1 MNDYLNLKYSF
12 YLYRDSEKW
21 SVNHY
26 LYLSFL
32 IKEIFQTYIFML
44 NSTQSE
50 ISRTVIWSMSI
61 ISGLVVA
68 NNYYNQPLLG
78 LISKDLNITESAAG
92 KISVLTQL
100 GYAFGLL
107 LIVPLGDKF
116 LRKKLIL
123 IDLLLVFSA
132 LLWMT
137 FATELWMLYAAS
149 LLIGTTSVIPQL
161 FVPIAAEL
169 SSEKEKAANIGLV
182 VSGLLLGI
190 LLSRF
195 IGGIVGE
202 IWGWRTMFGIAAGL
216 MLLVW
221 IFVYKMLPEMKPN
234 FKGTY
239 FELMNSVL
247 NLAKTQPVLQL
258 ASFRGAMAFG
268 SMCALFTTLV
278 FHMEKPP
285 FEVGA
290 SVVGSFGLAGAV
302 GALAAAKVGSLQNKM
317 SINRIILYALL
328 ILIGSWGFTYFA
340 GNTYWGLIVGVI
352 LVDLGV
358 QSSHIMNQTNYF
370 LLKTNAVNRL
380 NTVYMVSYFIGGS
393 LGTYSASVAWQ
404 YAQWEGVC
412 FVGTTMGLLALVT
425 HVLFARKVK

>member
-1 MNDYLNLKYSF
+1 MA
-12 YLYRDSEKW
+12 
-21 SVNHY
+21 
-26 LYLSFL
+26 
-32 IKEIFQTYIFML
+32 
-44 NSTQSE
+44 
-50 ISRTVIWSMSI
+50 I

-68 NNYYNQPLLG
+68 NNYYNQPLLA
-78 LISKDLNITESAAG
+78 LISNDLKISESAAG

-100 GYAFGLL
+100 GYAAGLL

-123 IDLLLVFSA
+123 IDLLLVFAS
-132 LLWMT
+132 LLWMA
-137 FATELWMLYAAS
+137 FASQLWMLYAAS

-169 SSEKEKAANIGLV
+169 SSDEERSGNIGLV
-182 VSGLLLGI
+182 MSGLLLGI

-202 IWGWRTMFGIAAGL
+202 LWGWRAMFGIAAGI
-216 MLLVW
+216 MILVW
-221 IFVYKMLPEMKPN
+221 IAVYKMLPEIQPN
-234 FKGTY
+234 FRGTY
-239 FELMNSVL
+239 KELMRSVAY
-247 NLAKTQPVLQL
+247 LAKSQPILQL

-285 FEVGA
+285 FNAGS

-302 GALAAAKVGSLQNKM
+302 GALAAAKVGQLQKYLDL
-317 SINRIILYALL
+317 NRIIFYSLL
-328 ILIGSWGFTYFA
+328 VVLGSWAFTYFA
-340 GNTYWGLIVGVI
+340 GETYWGLIAGVI

-370 LLKTNAVNRL
+370 LIKSNAVNRL

-393 LGTYSASVAWQ
+393 LGTWTASIAWQ
-404 YAQWEGVC
+404 QAQWAGVC
-412 FVGTTMGLLALVT
+412 FVGTTMGLSALIA
-425 HVLFARKVK
+425 HLLFCRKISLN

>member
-1 MNDYLNLKYSF
+1 
-12 YLYRDSEKW
+12 
-21 SVNHY
+21 
-26 LYLSFL
+26 
-32 IKEIFQTYIFML
+32 ML
-44 NSTQSE
+44 NSTQSG
-50 ISRTVIWSMSI
+50 ISKTVIWSMSI

-78 LISKDLNITESAAG
+78 LIAKDFSVSESAAG

-123 IDLLLVFSA
+123 IDLVLVFGA

-169 SSEKEKAANIGLV
+169 SSEKDKAANIGLV

-195 IGGIVGE
+195 VGGIVGE
-202 IWGWRTMFGIAAGL
+202 LWGWRSMFGIAAGL

-221 IFVYKMLPEMKPN
+221 VFVYKMLPELQPN
-234 FKGTY
+234 FRGTY

-247 NLAKTQPVLQL
+247 QLAKTQPVLQL

-278 FHMEKPP
+278 FHMERPP

-302 GALAAAKVGSLQNKM
+302 GALAAAKVGSLQNRM

-340 GNTYWGLIVGVI
+340 GNTYWGLIIGVI
-352 LVDLGV
+352 LIDLGV

-370 LLKTNAVNRL
+370 SLKTNAVNRL

-393 LGTYSASVAWQ
+393 LGTFFASLAWQ
-404 YAQWEGVC
+404 YAQWKGVC
-412 FVGTTMGLLALVT
+412 FVGITMGLLALIA
-425 HVLFARKVK
+425 HILFAGKKINTEK

>member
-1 MNDYLNLKYSF
+1 
-12 YLYRDSEKW
+12 
-21 SVNHY
+21 
-26 LYLSFL
+26 
-32 IKEIFQTYIFML
+32 ML
-44 NSTQSE
+44 NSTQSG
-50 ISRTVIWSMSI
+50 ISKTVIWSMSV

-78 LISKDLNITESAAG
+78 LIAKDFSVSESAAG

-123 IDLLLVFSA
+123 IDLVLVFGA

-169 SSEKEKAANIGLV
+169 SSEKDKAGNIGLV

-195 IGGIVGE
+195 VGGIVGE
-202 IWGWRTMFGIAAGL
+202 LWGWRSMFGIAAGL

-221 IFVYKMLPEMKPN
+221 VFVYKMLPEVQPN

-247 NLAKTQPVLQL
+247 QLAKTQPVLQL

-278 FHMEKPP
+278 FHMERPP

-302 GALAAAKVGSLQNKM
+302 GALAAAKVGSLQNRM

-340 GNTYWGLIVGVI
+340 GNTYWGLIIGVI
-352 LVDLGV
+352 LIDLGV

-370 LLKTNAVNRL
+370 SLKTNAVNRL

-393 LGTYSASVAWQ
+393 LGTFFASLAWQ

-412 FVGTTMGLLALVT
+412 FVGITMGLLALIA
-425 HVLFARKVK
+425 HILFAGKKINTEK

>member
-1 MNDYLNLKYSF
+1 M
-12 YLYRDSEKW
+12 
-21 SVNHY
+21 
-26 LYLSFL
+26 
-32 IKEIFQTYIFML
+32 QL
-44 NSTQSE
+44 NSTGG
-50 ISRTVIWSMSI
+50 ISRTVIWLMSV

-78 LISKDLNITESAAG
+78 LISNDLQVPESAAS

-100 GYAFGLL
+100 GYAAGLL
-107 LIVPLGDKF
+107 LIVPLGDKLF
-116 LRKKLIL
+116 RKKLIL
-123 IDLLLVFSA
+123 IDLLLVFGS

-137 FATELWMLYAAS
+137 FAQELWMLYVAS
-149 LLIGTTSVIPQL
+149 LLIGITSVIPQL
-161 FVPIAAEL
+161 FIPIAAEL
-169 SSEKEKAANIGLV
+169 SSDKEKSSNIGTV
-182 VSGLLLGI
+182 MSGLLLGI

-202 IWGWRTMFGIAAGL
+202 VWGWRAMFGIAAGI
-216 MLLVW
+216 MILVW
-221 IFVYKMLPEMKPN
+221 IAVYKMLPELQPN

-239 FELMNSVL
+239 GELMKSVFH
-247 NLAKTQPVLQL
+247 LAKTQPVLRL

-285 FEVGA
+285 FNAGS

-302 GALAAAKVGSLQNKM
+302 GALAAAKVGKLQRYLDL
-317 SINRIILYALL
+317 NRIIFYSLL
-328 ILIGSWGFTYFA
+328 VVLGSWAFTYFA
-340 GNTYWGLIVGVI
+340 GETYWGLIVGVI

-370 LLKTNAVNRL
+370 LIKSNAVNRL

-393 LGTYSASVAWQ
+393 LGTWTASMAWQ
-404 YAQWEGVC
+404 YAQWSGVC
-412 FVGTTMGLLALVT
+412 FVGATMAVLALIA
-425 HVLFARKVK
+425 HLLFSNRIKLD

>member
-1 MNDYLNLKYSF
+1 
-12 YLYRDSEKW
+12 
-21 SVNHY
+21 
-26 LYLSFL
+26 
-32 IKEIFQTYIFML
+32 ML
-44 NSTQSE
+44 NSTQSG
-50 ISRTVIWSMSI
+50 ISKTVIWSMSI

-78 LISKDLNITESAAG
+78 LIAKDFSVSESAAG

-123 IDLLLVFSA
+123 IDLVLVFAA

-169 SSEKEKAANIGLV
+169 SSEKDKAANIGLV

-195 IGGIVGE
+195 VGGIVGE
-202 IWGWRTMFGIAAGL
+202 LWGWRSMFGIAAGL

-221 IFVYKMLPEMKPN
+221 VFVYKMLPELQPN
-234 FKGTY
+234 FRGTY

-247 NLAKTQPVLQL
+247 QLAKTQPVLQL

-278 FHMEKPP
+278 FHMERPP

-302 GALAAAKVGSLQNKM
+302 GALAAAKVGSLQNRM

-340 GNTYWGLIVGVI
+340 GNTYWGLIIGVI
-352 LVDLGV
+352 LIDLGV

-370 LLKTNAVNRL
+370 SLKTNAVNRL

-393 LGTYSASVAWQ
+393 LGTFFASLAWQ

-412 FVGTTMGLLALVT
+412 FVGITMGLLALIA
-425 HVLFARKVK
+425 HILFAGKKINAEK

>member
-1 MNDYLNLKYSF
+1 
-12 YLYRDSEKW
+12 
-21 SVNHY
+21 
-26 LYLSFL
+26 
-32 IKEIFQTYIFML
+32 ML
-44 NSTQSE
+44 NSTQSG
-50 ISRTVIWSMSI
+50 ISKTVIWSMSI

-78 LISKDLNITESAAG
+78 LIAKDFSVSESAAG

-123 IDLLLVFSA
+123 IDLVLVFGA

-169 SSEKEKAANIGLV
+169 SSEKDKAANIGLV

-195 IGGIVGE
+195 VGGIVGE
-202 IWGWRTMFGIAAGL
+202 LWGWRSMFGIAAGL

-221 IFVYKMLPEMKPN
+221 VFVYKMLPELQPN

-239 FELMNSVL
+239 LELMNSVL
-247 NLAKTQPVLQL
+247 QLAKTQPVLQL

-278 FHMEKPP
+278 FHMERPP

-340 GNTYWGLIVGVI
+340 GNTYWGLIIGVI
-352 LVDLGV
+352 LIDLGV

-393 LGTYSASVAWQ
+393 LGTFFASLAWQ

-412 FVGTTMGLLALVT
+412 LVGITMGLLALIA
-425 HVLFARKVK
+425 HIIFSRKVSLKSKII

>member
-1 MNDYLNLKYSF
+1 
-12 YLYRDSEKW
+12 
-21 SVNHY
+21 
-26 LYLSFL
+26 
-32 IKEIFQTYIFML
+32 ML
-44 NSTQSE
+44 NSTQSG
-50 ISRTVIWSMSI
+50 ISKTVIWSMSI

-78 LISKDLNITESAAG
+78 LIAKDFSVSESAAG

-123 IDLLLVFSA
+123 IDLVLVFAA

-169 SSEKEKAANIGLV
+169 SSEKDKAANIGLV

-195 IGGIVGE
+195 VGGIVGE
-202 IWGWRTMFGIAAGL
+202 LWGWRSMFGIAAGL

-221 IFVYKMLPEMKPN
+221 VFVYKMLPELQPN

-239 FELMNSVL
+239 LELMNSVL
-247 NLAKTQPVLQL
+247 QLAKTQPVLQL

-278 FHMEKPP
+278 FHMERPP

-317 SINRIILYALL
+317 SINCIILYALL

-340 GNTYWGLIVGVI
+340 GNTYWGLIIGVI
-352 LVDLGV
+352 LIDLGV

-393 LGTYSASVAWQ
+393 LGTFFASLAWQ

-412 FVGTTMGLLALVT
+412 LVGITMGLLALIA
-425 HVLFARKVK
+425 HIIFSRKVSLKSKII

>member
-1 MNDYLNLKYSF
+1 
-12 YLYRDSEKW
+12 
-21 SVNHY
+21 
-26 LYLSFL
+26 
-32 IKEIFQTYIFML
+32 ML
-44 NSTQSE
+44 NSTQSG
-50 ISRTVIWSMSI
+50 ISKTVIWSMSI

-78 LISKDLNITESAAG
+78 LIAKDFSVSESAAG

-123 IDLLLVFSA
+123 IDLVLVFGA

-169 SSEKEKAANIGLV
+169 SLEKDKAANIGLV

-195 IGGIVGE
+195 VGGIVGE
-202 IWGWRTMFGIAAGL
+202 LWGWRSMFGIAAGL

-221 IFVYKMLPEMKPN
+221 VFVYKMLPEVQPN

-247 NLAKTQPVLQL
+247 QLAKTQPVLQL

-278 FHMEKPP
+278 FHMERPP

-302 GALAAAKVGSLQNKM
+302 GALAAAKVGSLQNRM

-340 GNTYWGLIVGVI
+340 GNTYWGLIIGVI
-352 LVDLGV
+352 LIDLGV

-370 LLKTNAVNRL
+370 SLKTNAVNRL

-393 LGTYSASVAWQ
+393 LGTFFASLAWQ

-412 FVGTTMGLLALVT
+412 FVGITMGLLALIA
-425 HVLFARKVK
+425 HILFAGKKINTEK

>member
-1 MNDYLNLKYSF
+1 
-12 YLYRDSEKW
+12 
-21 SVNHY
+21 
-26 LYLSFL
+26 
-32 IKEIFQTYIFML
+32 ML
-44 NSTQSE
+44 NSTQSG
-50 ISRTVIWSMSI
+50 ISKTVIWSMSI

-78 LISKDLNITESAAG
+78 LIAKDFSVSESAAG

-123 IDLLLVFSA
+123 IDLVLVFAA

-169 SSEKEKAANIGLV
+169 SSEKDKAANIGLV

-195 IGGIVGE
+195 VGGIVGE
-202 IWGWRTMFGIAAGL
+202 LWGWISMFGIAAGL

-221 IFVYKMLPEMKPN
+221 VFVYKMLPEVQPN
-234 FKGTY
+234 FRGTY

-247 NLAKTQPVLQL
+247 QLAKTQPVLQL

-278 FHMEKPP
+278 FHMERPP

-340 GNTYWGLIVGVI
+340 GNTYWGLIIGVI
-352 LVDLGV
+352 LIDLGV

-393 LGTYSASVAWQ
+393 LGTFFASLAWQ

-412 FVGTTMGLLALVT
+412 LVGITMGLLALIA
-425 HVLFARKVK
+425 HIIFSRKVSLKSKII

>member
-1 MNDYLNLKYSF
+1 
-12 YLYRDSEKW
+12 
-21 SVNHY
+21 
-26 LYLSFL
+26 
-32 IKEIFQTYIFML
+32 ML
-44 NSTQSE
+44 NSTQST
-50 ISRTVIWSMSI
+50 ISKTVIWSMSI

-78 LISKDLNITESAAG
+78 LISKDLNVTESAAG
-92 KISVLTQL
+92 KISVLTQI

-107 LIVPLGDKF
+107 IIVPLGDKF
-116 LRKKLIL
+116 LRKRLIL
-123 IDLLLVFSA
+123 IDLILVFAA

-202 IWGWRTMFGIAAGL
+202 MWGWRSMFGIAAVL

-239 FELMNSVL
+239 FELMNSVW
-247 NLAKTQPVLQL
+247 NLARTQPVLQL

-278 FHMEKPP
+278 FHMERPP

-302 GALAAAKVGSLQNKM
+302 GALAAAKVGSLQNRM
-317 SINRIILYALL
+317 NINRIILYALL

-393 LGTYSASVAWQ
+393 LGTYTASIAWQ
-404 YAQWEGVC
+404 YAQWDGVC
-412 FVGTTMGLLALVT
+412 FVGVTMGLMALVA
-425 HVLFARKVK
+425 HVLFARKISSKSEII

>member
-1 MNDYLNLKYSF
+1 
-12 YLYRDSEKW
+12 
-21 SVNHY
+21 
-26 LYLSFL
+26 
-32 IKEIFQTYIFML
+32 
-44 NSTQSE
+44 
-50 ISRTVIWSMSI
+50 MSI

-78 LISKDLNITESAAG
+78 LISKDLNVTESEAG
-92 KISVLTQL
+92 KISVLTQI
-100 GYAFGLL
+100 GYAIGLL

-116 LRKKLIL
+116 LRKRLIL
-123 IDLLLVFSA
+123 IDLLLVFGA

-202 IWGWRTMFGIAAGL
+202 MWGWRSMFGIAAGL

-239 FELMNSVL
+239 FELMNSVW

-278 FHMEKPP
+278 FHMERPP

-302 GALAAAKVGSLQNKM
+302 GALAAAKVGSLQNRM
-317 SINRIILYALL
+317 SINRIIFYALL

-340 GNTYWGLIVGVI
+340 GNTYWGLILGVI

-370 LLKTNAVNRL
+370 LLKTTAVNRL

-393 LGTYSASVAWQ
+393 LGTYTASVAWQ
-404 YAQWEGVC
+404 YAQWDGVC
-412 FVGTTMGLLALVT
+412 FVGVTMGLLALVA
-425 HVLFARKVK
+425 HVLFARKINTEK

>member
-1 MNDYLNLKYSF
+1 MPIVSHS
-12 YLYRDSEKW
+12 R
-21 SVNHY
+21 
-26 LYLSFL
+26 
-32 IKEIFQTYIFML
+32 
-44 NSTQSE
+44 
-50 ISRTVIWSMSI
+50 ISKTVVWLMAV

-78 LISKDLNITESAAG
+78 LISKDLHISETAAG

-116 LRKKLIL
+116 MRKKLIL
-123 IDLLLVFSA
+123 IDLLLVFGA
-132 LLWMT
+132 LVWMAL
-137 FATELWMLYAAS
+137 ATELWMLYAAS

-169 SSEKEKAANIGLV
+169 SSEDEKSGNIGLV

-195 IGGIVGE
+195 VGGIVGE
-202 IWGWRTMFGIAAGL
+202 LWGWRTMYGIAAGL

-221 IFVYKMLPEMKPN
+221 LFVYKMLPVLHPN

-239 FELMNSVL
+239 IELMRSVVS
-247 NLAKTQPVLQL
+247 LARTQPVLQL

-278 FHMEKPP
+278 FHMERPP

-302 GALAAAKVGSLQNKM
+302 GALAAAKVGKLQKIISLNK
-317 SINRIILYALL
+317 IILFALL

-352 LVDLGV
+352 LIDLGV

-393 LGTYSASVAWQ
+393 LGTWLASIAWQ

-412 FVGTTMGLLALVT
+412 TVGTIMGFFALAA
-425 HVLFARKVK
+425 HILFSRKADHGRINS

>member
-1 MNDYLNLKYSF
+1 
-12 YLYRDSEKW
+12 
-21 SVNHY
+21 
-26 LYLSFL
+26 
-32 IKEIFQTYIFML
+32 ML
-44 NSTQSE
+44 NSTQST

-61 ISGLVVA
+61 ISGLIVA

-78 LISKDLNITESAAG
+78 LISKDLNVTESAAG
-92 KISVLTQL
+92 KISVLTQI

-107 LIVPLGDKF
+107 IIVPLGDKF
-116 LRKKLIL
+116 LRKRLIL
-123 IDLLLVFSA
+123 IDLILVFAA

-202 IWGWRTMFGIAAGL
+202 MWGWRSMFGIAAVL

-239 FELMNSVL
+239 FELMNSVW
-247 NLAKTQPVLQL
+247 NLARTQPVLQL

-278 FHMEKPP
+278 FHMERPP

-302 GALAAAKVGSLQNKM
+302 GALAAAKVGSLQNRM

-393 LGTYSASVAWQ
+393 LGTYTASIAWQ
-404 YAQWEGVC
+404 YAQWDGVC
-412 FVGTTMGLLALVT
+412 FVGVTMGLMALVA
-425 HVLFARKVK
+425 HVLFARKISSKSEII

>member
-1 MNDYLNLKYSF
+1 
-12 YLYRDSEKW
+12 
-21 SVNHY
+21 
-26 LYLSFL
+26 
-32 IKEIFQTYIFML
+32 ML
-44 NSTQSE
+44 NSTQSG
-50 ISRTVIWSMSI
+50 ISKTVIWSMSI

-78 LISKDLNITESAAG
+78 LIAKDFSVSESAAG

-123 IDLLLVFSA
+123 IDLVLVFAA
-132 LLWMT
+132 LFCMT

-169 SSEKEKAANIGLV
+169 SSEKDKAANIGLV

-195 IGGIVGE
+195 VGGIVGE
-202 IWGWRTMFGIAAGL
+202 LWGWRSMFGIAAGL

-221 IFVYKMLPEMKPN
+221 VFVYKMLPELQPN

-239 FELMNSVL
+239 LELMNSVL
-247 NLAKTQPVLQL
+247 QLAKTQPVLQL

-278 FHMEKPP
+278 FHMERPP

-340 GNTYWGLIVGVI
+340 GNTYWGLIIGVI
-352 LVDLGV
+352 LIDLGV

-393 LGTYSASVAWQ
+393 LGTFFASLAWQ

-412 FVGTTMGLLALVT
+412 FVGITMGLLALIA
-425 HVLFARKVK
+425 HIIFSRKVSLKSKII

>member
-1 MNDYLNLKYSF
+1 
-12 YLYRDSEKW
+12 
-21 SVNHY
+21 
-26 LYLSFL
+26 
-32 IKEIFQTYIFML
+32 ML
-44 NSTQSE
+44 NSTQSG

-78 LISKDLNITESAAG
+78 LISKDLDVTESAAG
-92 KISVLTQL
+92 KISVLTQI

-116 LRKKLIL
+116 LRKRLIL
-123 IDLLLVFSA
+123 IDLLLVFGA

-202 IWGWRTMFGIAAGL
+202 MWGWRSMFGIAAGL
-216 MLLVW
+216 MLVVW
-221 IFVYKMLPEMKPN
+221 VFVYKMLPEMKPN

-239 FELMNSVL
+239 FELMNSVW

-278 FHMEKPP
+278 FHMERPP

-302 GALAAAKVGSLQNKM
+302 GALAAAKVGSLQKRM

-340 GNTYWGLIVGVI
+340 GNTYWGLIIGVI

-370 LLKTNAVNRL
+370 LLKTTAVNRL

-393 LGTYSASVAWQ
+393 LGTYTASIAWQ
-404 YAQWEGVC
+404 YAQWDGVC
-412 FVGTTMGLLALVT
+412 FVGVTMGLLALIA
-425 HVLFARKVK
+425 HVVFARKIASKSENI